1 MGLDR
6 NATRFLLQ
14 ACQMGVRFDA
24 TLTLGRQY
32 MLLSPE
38 RMALLL
44 REHGRWPP
52 PEGEAAFLA
61 ALRGTRWRFEVFA
74 RALGAG
80 TVAAM
85 DASTYEGAAIVHDLN
100 QPVPPDL
107 EERFDVVIDGGTL
120 EHVFNFPVAIANCMR
135 LLKTGGHL
143 ILFTVANNYCG
154 HGFYQYSPE
163 LFYRV
168 LSPNNGF
175 AVTRMLALENGL
187 GRSSVL
193 GVKYDFHLSG
203 PWFEVHDPAKVRRR
217 ATLVNGKPVSLFVL
231 ARKNSR
237 QVLFKTPPQQSD
249 YLPQWQAGEAC
260 DPFGQSPF
268 GAKIIAR
275 LRNALPEHFY
285 REWLPRLA
293 WVADP
298 FRQWRFRRSQS
309 LANRQSYRRL
319 RS

>member
-107 EERFDVVIDGGTL
+107 EERLDVVIDGGTL

-143 ILFTVANNYCG
+143 IL
-154 HGFYQYSPE
+154 
-163 LFYRV
+163 
-168 LSPNNGF
+168 
-175 AVTRMLALENGL
+175 
-187 GRSSVL
+187 
-193 GVKYDFHLSG
+193 
-203 PWFEVHDPAKVRRR
+203 
-217 ATLVNGKPVSLFVL
+217 
-231 ARKNSR
+231 
-237 QVLFKTPPQQSD
+237 
-249 YLPQWQAGEAC
+249 
-260 DPFGQSPF
+260 
-268 GAKIIAR
+268 
-275 LRNALPEHFY
+275 
-285 REWLPRLA
+285 
-293 WVADP
+293 
-298 FRQWRFRRSQS
+298 
-309 LANRQSYRRL
+309 
-319 RS
+319 